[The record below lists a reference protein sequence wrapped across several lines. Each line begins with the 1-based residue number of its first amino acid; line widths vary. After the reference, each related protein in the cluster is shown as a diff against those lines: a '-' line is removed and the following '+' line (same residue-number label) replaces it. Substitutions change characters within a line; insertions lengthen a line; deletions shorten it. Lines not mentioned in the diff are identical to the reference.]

1 MSERI
6 KTAIRRLIDEFW
18 NEKNSGVEDE
28 LFAPDAVIYDSG
40 VPLPNLGKE
49 FFTSIRT
56 AFPDIRV
63 TADDM
68 VAEGDK
74 VALRWTSTGTHRGE
88 LQGIPPTN
96 RQVTV
101 IGITIYRFAGD
112 RIVEEWNNAD
122 TLGMLRQLG
131 VVASSS

>member
-1 MSERI
+1 MSETN
-6 KTAIRRLIDEFW
+6 KAAIRRLINEFW
-18 NEKNSGVEDE
+18 NEKNSGVVDE
-28 LFAPDAVIYDSG
+28 LFAPDAIIYDSG

-49 FFTSIRT
+49 FFTMIRT

-68 VAEGDK
+68 VAERDK
-74 VALRWTSTGTHRGE
+74 VALRWTSIGTHRGE

-101 IGITIYRFAGD
+101 TGITIYRFVGD
-112 RIVEEWNNAD
+112 RIVEEWNNTD
-122 TLGMLRQLG
+122 TLGMLKQLG
-131 VVASSS
+131 LASP

>member
-1 MSERI
+1 MSEKN

-18 NEKNSGVEDE
+18 NAKNSSVIDE
-28 LFAPDAVIYDSG
+28 LFAPDAVIYDAG
-40 VPLPNLGKE
+40 VSLPNLGKE
-49 FFTSIRT
+49 FFTAIRSV
-56 AFPDIRV
+56 FSDIQL

-74 VALRWTSTGTHRGE
+74 VALCWTSRGTHRCE
-88 LQGIPPTN
+88 LQGISPTN

-101 IGITIYRFAGD
+101 TGITIYRFAGD

-122 TLGMLRQLG
+122 MFGMLRQLG
-131 VVASSS
+131 VVAS